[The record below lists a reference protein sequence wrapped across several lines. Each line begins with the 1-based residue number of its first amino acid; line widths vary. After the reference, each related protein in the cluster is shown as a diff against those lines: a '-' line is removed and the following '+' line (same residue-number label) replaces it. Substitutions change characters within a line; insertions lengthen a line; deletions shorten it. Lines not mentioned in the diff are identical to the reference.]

1 MAQGDW
7 PALQIPCSSRKGQI
21 MPKPK
26 RGPRTTEGKPVRPIY
41 SKPRPKSRPRVS
53 PRSQLTTEG
62 ITPPPRTT
70 KATPSQGFRHMS
82 DLRQS
87 RQRPASS
94 SITTLFKTKAKPKI
108 KNKSLVKK
116 AMPNFIRGA
125 LDARTK
131 SFPKV
136 RATPI
141 PTIKST
147 TISGTLTKAGLQ
159 K

>member
-1 MAQGDW
+1 
-7 PALQIPCSSRKGQI
+7 

-116 AMPNFIRGA
+116 AMPNFTGKSFIRGA

-141 PTIKST
+141 PKIKPT
-147 TISGTLTKAGLQ
+147 TISGTLTKAGLRT
-159 K
+159 